1 MITTSKLTMDLNRFT
16 TAPVIHAVQND
27 RYSRNIELTLLSD
40 GTAWQIPENIAVR
53 IRYSKPDGKGGEY
66 DTLPDGSCAYFINQ
80 HNLTV
85 SLAPQVLTTPGAVR
99 LSIILLLGQRQISTF
114 TILVNVTEAV
124 GSHHGASEDYY
135 PDQHFF
141 TEPDPADIPKIFFGE
156 ALPQTKDDTIMSFRY
171 ISKTK
176 DISGYC
182 KTKAQGNSSMSYPKK
197 NQTVKLYTDKECTEK
212 LNVDFKG
219 WGRQNKFCLKANWV
233 DLTHARNVVSARLW
247 GDVVKTR
254 TNYAELPELLRTS
267 PNQGAVDGFPVKVY
281 ADGVYQGRY
290 TLNIPKDAWMAN
302 MDKNLDN
309 HCILCGE
316 NYVSGC
322 FRAEA
327 KIDESDW
334 TDEVHDTVPETIKTR
349 WNEVIRFVMNSTDE
363 EFVSGIGNYFDVES
377 LIDYYI
383 FGLVTCNNDGFGK
396 NQLFF
401 TYDGQKW
408 LASVY
413 DVDNT
418 FGTYLGYVL
427 AHNFPRNRYEDYY
440 ASYETRYGNLLYIRL
455 ESLFT
460 DAIKARYAEL
470 KNGALSLTNIIN
482 RFERFTDIAPQ
493 SLVEEDYAD
502 TTADGA
508 FSNIPLK
515 EESNIQQIRNYI
527 VKRYPYVD
535 GYIESLGADPTLLY
549 SLPAETTFDGTPGQ
563 QIDTGV
569 KLFDEPKSFTIIVD
583 ATPDYSMRN
592 ATIVDG
598 TAFDPDPYEFFGG
611 VAIKTT
617 PAWEGSGLTITGN
630 KDNGTIYLFGW
641 YATEERTK
649 VAVTFENGMPC
660 KAYFKKASGSDVTI
674 KTLESEYPAITHN
687 ITATIGANMIGYEGC
702 AGTIYSVDIYNYAMT
717 DEEIAEKL
725 S

>member
-1 MITTSKLTMDLNRFT
+1 MDLNRCAT
-16 TAPVIHAVQND
+16 TPVIHAVQDD

-114 TILVNVTEAV
+114 SILVNVTEAV

-135 PDQHFF
+135 PDQQIF

-176 DISGYC
+176 DVSGYC
-182 KTKAQGNSSMSYPKK
+182 KTRAQGNSSMSYPKK

-212 LNVDFKG
+212 LKVDFKG
-219 WGRQNKFCLKANWV
+219 WGRQKKFCLKANWV

-281 ADGVYQGRY
+281 AGGVYQGRY

-302 MDKNLDN
+302 MDDELDN

-363 EFVSGIGNYFDVES
+363 EFISNIGNYFDVES

-401 TYDGQKW
+401 TYDGQRW

-418 FGTYLGYVL
+418 FGTYLGSILV
-427 AHNFPRNRYEDYY
+427 HTFPRNSYEDYKNNN
-440 ASYETRYGNLLYIRL
+440 GNLLYVRL
-455 ESLFT
+455 ESLFI
-460 DAIKARYAEL
+460 DQIKARYAEL

-493 SLVEEDYAD
+493 SLVEEDYAT
-502 TTADGA
+502 TTAGGA
-508 FSNIPLK
+508 FADIPLK
-515 EESNIQQIRNYI
+515 EESNIQQIRDYI
-527 VKRYPYVD
+527 VNRYPYVD
-535 GYIESLGADPTLLY
+535 SYIESLGTEPGLLY
-549 SLPAETTFDGTPGQ
+549 RLPNEMTFDGVDDYF
-563 QIDTGV
+563 DTGI
-569 KLFDEPKSFTIIVD
+569 KLYDEAKDFTVIVD
-583 ATPDYSMRN
+583 VTQGVNSNNSIKTVWGCTNYNAADVYDGARLCRYPYESNGYAVYSVPGNGASRGCLSIPDTERVKIITVFAGGILSSVMYKTVSG
-592 ATIVDG
+592 ASG
-598 TAFDPDPYEFFGG
+598 TA
-611 VAIKTT
+611 
-617 PAWEGSGLTITGN
+617 GLLNADKFAFTQHNETMILGAMKNTAQN
-630 KDNGTIYLFGW
+630 MFIDLWNGTIHAMEVWG
-641 YATEERTK
+641 
-649 VAVTFENGMPC
+649 
-660 KAYFKKASGSDVTI
+660 KA
-674 KTLESEYPAITHN
+674 L
-687 ITATIGANMIGYEGC
+687 TA
-702 AGTIYSVDIYNYAMT
+702 
-717 DEEIAEKL
+717 EEIAEKL
-725 S
+725 A